1 MPEEQSESH
10 RLANTISE
18 LLYAVAGWML
28 VGLGALGIIVQ
39 MGYIVGDP
47 MLADPVV
54 TPVVVLISVV
64 LVLFGVFVN
73 PRFRRR
79 LDRRHALTRFGRTR
93 SVDERVLHSEEGRTD
108 RCVVCGSRL
117 HQGLARRY
125 REEVCI
131 AGIPVLTRSEERN
144 YYCAD
149 CATTEFEN
157 APGDTVVEADDEPE
171 QSPRPAMERR

>member
-28 VGLGALGIIVQ
+28 VGLGVLGIIVQ
-39 MGYIVGDP
+39 TGYIVGDP
-47 MLADPVV
+47 MLADPVL
-54 TPVVVLISVV
+54 TPAVVLISVV
-64 LVLFGVFVN
+64 FVLFGVFVN
-73 PRFRRR
+73 LGFVVGWTAGTRPLILDEPGASTSAFFTPRK
-79 LDRRHALTRFGRTR
+79 AEPNAVW
-93 SVDERVLHSEEGRTD
+93 SVAHDCIKDWSDAIER
-108 RCVVCGSRL
+108 GSVSP
-117 HQGLARRY
+117 
-125 REEVCI
+125 ESPCS
-131 AGIPVLTRSEERN
+131 PVLRSN
-144 YYCAD
+144 YYCVD